1 MNNIDIPIV
10 FLNSLDDPVV
20 PPELQDI
27 PLDYVMKS
35 PNALHV
41 ITQVRL
47 FVAHF
52 KLAFDILS
60 SLAHCV
66 FCHAHSISLSLVST
80 IESVPISTL
89 FFVVLENHMDSRY
102 Q

>member
-1 MNNIDIPIV
+1 MFYFSVVVVFWQDYYVWSSSARYMNNIDIPII

-41 ITQVRL
+41 ITQV
-47 FVAHF
+47 
-52 KLAFDILS
+52 S
-60 SLAHCV
+60 SCCTMV
-66 FCHAHSISLSLVST
+66 
-80 IESVPISTL
+80 
-89 FFVVLENHMDSRY
+89 
-102 Q
+102 